1 MRPERSR
8 RAIRRAPV
16 LGAIAA
22 GGVVGAEARYAAA
35 VLMGGGPDD
44 FPWSTLLVNAS
55 GCVLIGVLMVLVT
68 EVTEPHRLVR
78 PFLAVGFLGGF
89 TTFSTFGL
97 DVQSLLLAG
106 RPAAATAY
114 LVATVSATPGGTWL
128 GITTIRAMTRHRAW
142 TRSDVNSREGART

>member
-1 MRPERSR
+1 
-8 RAIRRAPV
+8 
-16 LGAIAA
+16 
-22 GGVVGAEARYAAA
+22 
-35 VLMGGGPDD
+35 MGGGPDD

-106 RPAAATAY
+106 RPAAATA
-114 LVATVSATPGGTWL
+114 S
-128 GITTIRAMTRHRAW
+128 RRHRVGH
-142 TRSDVNSREGART
+142 TRRNLARHHDDPHHDQTPRVDPIRRQ